1 MSDKHGASM
10 DDVATTD
17 LGSIGMGRPWYAPV
31 AGEIDQVRA
40 YLAEI
45 EAAVDQLP
53 ELSPEVDGLDVGYDP
68 SWSEVPQ

>member
-1 MSDKHGASM
+1 
-10 DDVATTD
+10 
-17 LGSIGMGRPWYAPV
+17 MGRPWYAPV